1 MGDDAARAF
10 KTKLA
15 SLNVSVQSIETLSHW
30 CIFHRKNATQ
40 LATTWMEC
48 LERAPSKQKLAFLY
62 LASDVAQNGRK
73 KGPEWADA
81 LVNLLPEACRRVV
94 AEGDEQTME
103 KVKKLLRVWSE
114 RRVFSGSDVESWLD
128 GVSGG
133 EGDAGSK
140 PAAAA
145 APAAAKPTAA
155 AKKKKNDMAELPAL
169 SGENAVVAKLLMKME
184 KAERD
189 LAAANER
196 FDADV
201 RDEFLD
207 ESTVENAADPSATLR
222 SVQKCESAILAK
234 RDATDAM
241 SETLSELENK
251 LRAALTRVEEVR
263 EAQSGADV
271 GALTQMM
278 LKALKTRKK
287 ASKRNAEY
295 ICERIN
301 GTGVA
306 RTGGDAPLPEP
317 VDFDAQDD
325 DNYDPT
331 DAPEEYVPSDNKRQK
346 L

>member
-30 CIFHRKNATQ
+30 CIFHRKNASQ
-40 LATTWMEC
+40 LATTWMAC

-81 LVNLLPEACRRVV
+81 LVNVLPEACRRVV
-94 AEGDEQTME
+94 AEGDEKTTE

-114 RRVFSGSDVESWLD
+114 RRVFSGSNVESWLD
-128 GVSGG
+128 GVDGG
-133 EGDAGSK
+133 EGDAGLQPAAAKPAAAK

-145 APAAAKPTAA
+145 
-155 AKKKKNDMAELPAL
+155 KKNKNDMAELPAL
-169 SGENAVVAKLLMKME
+169 SGENAVIAKLLMKME

-234 RDATDAM
+234 RDATDVM
-241 SETLSELENK
+241 SETLTELENK
-251 LRAALTRVEEVR
+251 LRAALTRVEGIR

-301 GTGVA
+301 GSSAAG
-306 RTGGDAPLPEP
+306 TGGDAPLPEP
-317 VDFDAQDD
+317 VDFGAQDD

-331 DAPEEYVPSDNKRQK
+331 DAPEEYVSSDNKRQK